1 MPEAAFNAACY
12 HTGLGDYQN
21 ALEELGRAETLCRQT
36 YDDQEDELSSELAQV
51 RLQDSFLK
59 IDFTTVDLPFNDI
72 NSVAVASG
80 RGAFTSALILFDN
93 SWKTNPIAF
102 LKFEFFWW

>member
-51 RLQDSFLK
+51 RLQDSFLEIGNFSK
-59 IDFTTVDLPFNDI
+59 ISSLQ
-72 NSVAVASG
+72 
-80 RGAFTSALILFDN
+80 RLFYAPRN
-93 SWKTNPIAF
+93 ANTCLCIP
-102 LKFEFFWW
+102 

>member
-12 HTGLGDYQN
+12 HTGLGDYQK

-51 RLQDSFLK
+51 RLQDSFRLYNGYL
-59 IDFTTVDLPFNDI
+59 TVF
-72 NSVAVASG
+72 
-80 RGAFTSALILFDN
+80 
-93 SWKTNPIAF
+93 
-102 LKFEFFWW
+102 

>member
-59 IDFTTVDLPFNDI
+59 FYFQRYRLFNGRFTVVRI
-72 NSVAVASG
+72 
-80 RGAFTSALILFDN
+80 
-93 SWKTNPIAF
+93 KF
-102 LKFEFFWW
+102 LKSDKDRLYKST

>member
-59 IDFTTVDLPFNDI
+59 IASFCNENFTICVMS
-72 NSVAVASG
+72 SVSVASG
-80 RGAFTSALILFDN
+80 GHLLLEN
-93 SWKTNPIAF
+93 SSNNF
-102 LKFEFFWW
+102 L

>member
-51 RLQDSFLK
+51 RLQDSTSRKLLVFAGGVNSWNNAEYNFK
-59 IDFTTVDLPFNDI
+59 EQDLT
-72 NSVAVASG
+72 SYSG
-80 RGAFTSALILFDN
+80 LLILTTAGLASFEQ
-93 SWKTNPIAF
+93 F
-102 LKFEFFWW
+102 L